1 MAFVTDHSGIVMTVS
16 RTCPQM
22 ANVIILAVG
31 YNNKDVE
38 REGADHSYTTLPGLQ
53 TNLTNAVIAAG
64 KLAAMI
70 VRTCGLNSA
79 CFCSGCAW
87 RPCCRAAY

>member
-1 MAFVTDHSGIVMTVS
+1 MRLAFPRPSRWRRLACIRNRPDVMQQTVF
-16 RTCPQM
+16 RTCSQM

-64 KLAAMI
+64 K
-70 VRTCGLNSA
+70 RA
-79 CFCSGCAW
+79 CH
-87 RPCCRAAY
+87 